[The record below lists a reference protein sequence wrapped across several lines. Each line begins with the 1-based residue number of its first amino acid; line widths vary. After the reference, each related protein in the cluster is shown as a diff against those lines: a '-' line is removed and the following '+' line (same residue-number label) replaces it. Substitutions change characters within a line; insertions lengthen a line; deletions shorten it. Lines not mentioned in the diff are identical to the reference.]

1 MAKSRIKISNQP
13 RTAIKPPVVKAK
25 SKTSPAPNTPTPT
38 QRENTKQAKLIALLR
53 RPGGA
58 TIDNLAKATGWQRHT
73 VRGAI
78 SGALKKK
85 LRLSV
90 TSDKT
95 KDGERVYRIA
105 D

>member
-1 MAKSRIKISNQP
+1 MAKSRVKISNQP
-13 RTAIKPPVVKAK
+13 RAAVKPPVKAK
-25 SKTSPAPNTPTPT
+25 SKTSLTPNTPVPKL
-38 QRENTKQAKLIALLR
+38 RENTKQAKLIALLR